1 MIEFEK
7 VTKLCEAD
15 NMFKVMEENS
25 EMADYLFAYFDKLC
39 LELSRKS
46 IKYKMASDAKNKI
59 MEINKTLWNLVENN
73 KSSALSE
80 EDAKMLMQYF
90 DSYKDEINQTL
101 IATYLQGVKD
111 GMNGDYTLDYPL
123 DSIMSHRAFELVIE
137 LSKETGKSIDEI
149 ANFICS

>member
-7 VTKLCEAD
+7 VTKLCEKD
-15 NMFKVMEENS
+15 DMFKVMERNS

-39 LELSRKS
+39 LELSKKS
-46 IKYKMASDAKNKI
+46 IKYKTASDAKNKI

>member
-7 VTKLCEAD
+7 VTKLCEEE
-15 NMFKVMEENS
+15 NMFRLMEENS

-39 LELSRKS
+39 VKLSKKS
-46 IKYKMASDAKNKI
+46 VKYKMASDAKNKI
-59 MEINKTLWNLVENN
+59 MEINKTLWDLVENN

-80 EDAKMLMQYF
+80 EVANMLMEYF

-111 GMNGDYTLDYPL
+111 GMNGDYTLYFPL

-137 LSKETGKSIDEI
+137 LAKETGKSIDEI